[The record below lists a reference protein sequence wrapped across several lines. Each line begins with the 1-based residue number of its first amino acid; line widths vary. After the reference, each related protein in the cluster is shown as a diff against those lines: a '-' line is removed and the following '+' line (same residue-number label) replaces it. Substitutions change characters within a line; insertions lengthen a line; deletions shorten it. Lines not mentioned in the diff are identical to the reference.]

1 MKLWAVCMIPLTTGF
16 KSFEQE
22 AGELELTMG
31 EKRQFLE
38 WMRQMVLGNLLNR
51 DDVNRIYS
59 ICCEAC
65 SREERRR
72 EN

>member
-1 MKLWAVCMIPLTTGF
+1 M
-16 KSFEQE
+16 
-22 AGELELTMG
+22 ELTMG

-38 WMRQMVLGNLLNR
+38 WMRQMALGNLLNH

-65 SREERRR
+65 SREEKRR
-72 EN
+72 NN

>member
-1 MKLWAVCMIPLTTGF
+1 M
-16 KSFEQE
+16 
-22 AGELELTMG
+22 ELTMG

-38 WMRQMVLGNLLNR
+38 WMRQMALGNLLNR

-59 ICCEAC
+59 ICHEAC

-72 EN
+72 NN

>member
-1 MKLWAVCMIPLTTGF
+1 M
-16 KSFEQE
+16 Q
-22 AGELELTMG
+22 LELAMG

-38 WMRQMVLGNLLNR
+38 WMRQMALGNLLNH

-65 SREERRR
+65 SREEHRR

>member
-1 MKLWAVCMIPLTTGF
+1 
-16 KSFEQE
+16 
-22 AGELELTMG
+22 MG

-38 WMRQMVLGNLLNR
+38 WMRQMALGNLLNR
-51 DDVNRIYS
+51 DDVIRIYL
-59 ICCEAC
+59 ICNEAC

>member
-1 MKLWAVCMIPLTTGF
+1 MRLWAVYMMTRTTGF

-38 WMRQMVLGNLLNR
+38 WMRQMALGNLLNR
-51 DDVNRIYS
+51 EDVNRIYS
-59 ICCEAC
+59 ICHEAC
-65 SREERRR
+65 SREEHRR